1 MHSTVFL
8 IGCLLA
14 CISTLAVLAWSP
26 KPCGAWCHLR
36 GLARLAVLAGAAFGA
51 ARAASGWTPPWD
63 GVLLVWGVG
72 VVYAVQAHAEAARQR
87 RRSVS

>member
-1 MHSTVFL
+1 MHTVYM

-14 CISTLAVLAWSP
+14 CISNLAVLAWSP

-51 ARAASGWTPPWD
+51 ARAAAGWSPPLD

-72 VVYAVQAHAEAARQR
+72 IAYAVQARAEALRQKR
-87 RRSVS
+87 RRLA